1 MQRQRFSNRAQMII
15 TGVAATG
22 IAFAISGPVM
32 ALAETTDPAVAP
44 EPAAV
49 VQPAPAEQVAP
60 EEAPD
65 ATPVAAE
72 DATADE
78 SAQPASPAPAA
89 PAAPVA
95 RIAADPTDSSVVLTG
110 DMKINDDTSHVSFP
124 ESNAGDTVSVQADL
138 LVQPIK
144 DQIQG
149 IADDY
154 AAQLQNHGVTY
165 GDIKLTD
172 EKGKPGVTSSFTAE
186 FTLPEGMKFGTGET
200 VLMGS
205 KMYKIVKVVT
215 SGNVRTVTMELDN
228 PGQYA
233 TFQDLYDTL
242 INKESSNLS
251 LTFDAVT
258 VDPGLHTITGTITGK
273 FFSTATV
280 TLYGRSVSHEFKFDW
295 TAKQDSNTWDK
306 ANGSY
311 DPDTI
316 TVTVKTNAPKHE
328 EKTEEKTEDTKEVAK
343 PKHMAKE
350 IPQTS
355 DASTGPAALL
365 ALASAGIL
373 SLFGATKLRKQD

>member
-78 SAQPASPAPAA
+78 SAQLAAPA

-95 RIAADPTDSSVVLTG
+95 SPAPAPANSSVVLTG

-154 AAQLQNHGVTY
+154 AARLQNYGVTY

-172 EKGKPGVTSSFTAE
+172 EKGNPGVTSSFTAE

-205 KMYKIVKVVT
+205 KMYKVTKVVT

-258 VDPGLHTITGTITGK
+258 VDPGLHTIKGTITGK

-280 TLYGRSVSHEFKFDW
+280 TLYGHSASHEFKFDW
-295 TAKQDSNTWDK
+295 TAKQDPNTWDK

-311 DPDTI
+311 DPSTI
-316 TVTVKTNAPKHE
+316 TVTVKTNAPKPE
-328 EKTEEKTEDTKEVAK
+328 EKTEDTKPEDTKEVAK

-355 DASTGPAALL
+355 DASAGPAALL

-373 SLFGATKLRKQD
+373 SLFGAAKLRKQD